1 MKTFLRKMKLSFQA
15 MVCGWI
21 ACNMA
26 LLAGMLLAWGH
37 QNYSPQNVA
46 GGILAYGFGSGVVIL
61 AAWLFVF
68 FPVDLLVP
76 ETSWL
81 RRPRVAALCGF
92 LAGNGVL
99 LAIMIGETWN
109 SGYPTGGSAHFE
121 WYGLA
126 FASSP
131 GITGMVA
138 AYVRSRDCSTQL
150 YNGRPINRISKA
162 YDIFDLL

>member
-1 MKTFLRKMKLSFQA
+1 ML
-15 MVCGWI
+15 CGWI

-26 LLAGMLLAWGH
+26 LFVGMLLELH
-37 QNYSPQNVA
+37 PQYSPQNLVSLVS
-46 GGILAYGFGSGVVIL
+46 GIVAYGFGSGFVIL

-81 RRPRVAALCGF
+81 RRPRVAALSGF
-92 LAGNGVL
+92 LAGCSVL
-99 LAIMIGETWN
+99 LAIGIGEAWN
-109 SGYPTGGSAHFE
+109 NGYSKSSSAYFE
-121 WYGLA
+121 WFGLA

-138 AYVRSRDCSTQL
+138 AYVRSRDEKPSTTQ
-150 YNGRPINRISKA
+150 P
-162 YDIFDLL
+162 